1 MLKRT
6 PVDRIFIDS
15 VSGVL
20 TRTTLPEFQRSED
33 SSHVD
38 DIYKSVTSDLD
49 AQLEPKITGCLITVL
64 LDDTCFLLDG
74 NHRLHAYKRILK
86 DYDYDIKVYVQEI
99 KVSNLQEAETL
110 FNQTNNSMPVSK
122 MPDGVKRSHVN
133 KIAEYFYKK
142 YNNAVGK
149 KKPVFSAGN
158 TTNRP
163 RVNRAKFEETISHIV
178 KSESEL
184 DADTIIAQIDKYIVA
199 LDGRNYQWF
208 KRSTNDTQK
217 RLENMLHT
225 ADSLGCRLG
234 MVRIGELSKLF
245 QTDMTD
251 TFQRVKQ
258 HIPKAL
264 KIKVWDRYCG
274 ASERQSECP
283 FCHDVIKMED
293 FHCAHDQSETDGG
306 ELNIDNLYPCCGLCN
321 LSMGTSTYE
330 QFKKRWAPAL
340 PKVSVRQRAH

>member
-15 VSGVL
+15 VSSVL
-20 TRTTLPEFQRSED
+20 SRTTLPDFQRSED
-33 SSHVD
+33 STHVN
-38 DIYKSVTSDLD
+38 DIYNSVTSNLD

-64 LDDTCFLLDG
+64 LDDTCYLLDG
-74 NHRLHAYKRILK
+74 NHRLHAYKRILE
-86 DYDYDIKVYVQEI
+86 DYDYDIKLYVQEI
-99 KVSNLQEAETL
+99 KVSDLQEAETL
-110 FNQTNNSMPVSK
+110 FNQTNNSIPVSK

-133 KIAEYFYKK
+133 RIAEYFYNK
-142 YNNAVGK
+142 YNLTVGK
-149 KKPVFSAGN
+149 KKPVFSASN

-163 RVNRAKFEETISHIV
+163 RINRAKFEETLSHIV
-178 KSESEL
+178 KCSDL
-184 DADTIIAQIDKYIVA
+184 DAETIITKIDNYIIE

-217 RLENMLHT
+217 RLENMLNT
-225 ADSLGCRLG
+225 ADALGCRLG

-245 QTDMTD
+245 QESDMTI
-251 TFQRVKQ
+251 FQRVKQ

-274 ASERQSECP
+274 ASERVSECP
-283 FCHDVIKMED
+283 FCNDLIKTED
-293 FHCAHDQSETDGG
+293 FHCAHDQSEIDGG
-306 ELNIDNLYPCCGLCN
+306 ELNIDNLYPCCALCN

-330 QFKKRWAPAL
+330 QFKKRWTPA
-340 PKVSVRQRAH
+340 PKVTIRRHAQL